1 MNIADAAAKIQMMK
15 LSIRCLVFG
24 LLGLLPFIGLPFG
37 FAALWVSGQVR
48 EAERDYWNAARPYRL
63 AGVVCAS
70 VGTILWA
77 GILILVVGRL
87 LIYGYWGA

>member
-24 LLGLLPFIGLPFG
+24 LLGLLPLVGLPFG
-37 FAALWVSGQVR
+37 FTALWISGQVR
-48 EAERDYWNAARPYRL
+48 EAERDYWNAAKPYRL
-63 AGVVCAS
+63 AGVVCAA

-77 GILILVVGRL
+77 GILILAVGNL
-87 LIYGYWGA
+87 LIYAYWRP